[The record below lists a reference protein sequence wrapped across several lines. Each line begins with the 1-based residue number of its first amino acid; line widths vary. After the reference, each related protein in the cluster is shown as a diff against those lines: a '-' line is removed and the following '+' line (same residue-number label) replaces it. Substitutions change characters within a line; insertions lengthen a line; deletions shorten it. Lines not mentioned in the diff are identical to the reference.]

1 MGKNFEKIDYVLA
14 DPEGNR
20 TILVLTRVER
30 EDYQQIAQL
39 LLQEC
44 PEAEQVGYIKESVAF
59 GGEQLPYMEMC
70 GLEFCG
76 NASRAFAYYEALE
89 HDPPL
94 DEIRVKVSGSKEP
107 LTAWIDVENGSAKI
121 QMPIPMGMKKVSVP
135 IRAEQPGEGASSENG
150 EVAGNLV
157 EMEGIA
163 HLILTDVEPEAET
176 FEAIRKYVYENV
188 EDYPAFGVM
197 FIDVAKDLMTPVVYV
212 RDVDT
217 VYFEGSCA
225 SGTVAAA
232 YSMTAT
238 CCVPVRTHVFK
249 EPEGTLSVEVHVD
262 SGRISRMLLEGGVNL
277 SETKTVHKDH
287 SSI

>member
-1 MGKNFEKIDYVLA
+1 MGNYYEKIDYVLA

-44 PEAEQVGYIKESVAF
+44 PEAEQVGYIKEPVAF

-107 LTAWIDVENGSAKI
+107 LTAWIDAENGSAKI
-121 QMPIPMGMKKVSVP
+121 QMPIPLGMKKVSVP
-135 IRAEQPGEGASSENG
+135 QI
-150 EVAGNLV
+150 EVTGNLV

-163 HLILTDVEPEAET
+163 HLVLTDVEPEAET

-262 SGRISRMLLEGGVNL
+262 SGRISKMLLEGGVNL
-277 SETKTVHKDH
+277 SETKTLHKDH